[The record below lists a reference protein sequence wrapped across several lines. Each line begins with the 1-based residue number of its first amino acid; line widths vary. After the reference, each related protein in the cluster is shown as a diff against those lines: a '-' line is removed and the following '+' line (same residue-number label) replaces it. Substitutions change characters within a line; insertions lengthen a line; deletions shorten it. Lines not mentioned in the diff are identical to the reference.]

1 MLYKSNHLK
10 QISHIYILHPNS
22 CNCNLYVESL
32 CILAINVSSACT
44 DTPGQWHTDNSMSYV
59 ARIVHTQACK
69 NRP

>member
-10 QISHIYILHPNS
+10 QISHIYISHPNS
-22 CNCNLYVESL
+22 CNFNLYVESL
-32 CILAINVSSACT
+32 CILANASAAWT
-44 DTPGQWHTDNSMSYV
+44 DTPGLWHTDNSMPYV